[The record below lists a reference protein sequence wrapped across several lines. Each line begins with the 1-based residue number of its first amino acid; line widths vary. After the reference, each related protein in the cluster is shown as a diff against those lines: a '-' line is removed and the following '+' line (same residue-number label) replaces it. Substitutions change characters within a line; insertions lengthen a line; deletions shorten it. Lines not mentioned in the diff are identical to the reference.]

1 MMTDMLTQIPIF
13 LGDFIVDGWKTF
25 TSRPLDEWVYLLF
38 PFFIFGEMPRYMIPA
53 IIVPFLRFFHHRKAR
68 EETRRELF
76 LRSHPLVS
84 IIVPARNEEKA
95 IVATIKSLLET
106 NYPNKQIVVV
116 DDGST
121 DRTYELA
128 RPFAEAGKIQL
139 MKSGAETGRGG
150 KAFAMNLAL
159 GVCRGDFIMQVD
171 ADTSFDRNVIEE
183 MLGPFANPKIG
194 AVTGNIKVRNAGAS
208 LVTKFQMCEYLLS
221 ITLWRNWA
229 SRIGILLQMAGGLS
243 MFRREIITDIG
254 GWDSELVEDADIGI
268 KVRKLG
274 VKMHFAK
281 EAVAFTNVPETMG
294 ALINQ
299 RCRWERGFFRTFF
312 RKHVDVMIPWRF
324 SISNFFELLLQFI
337 FTVICPYLYY
347 AYALALIAFRPDL
360 LPFFIVFT
368 YVLYVIFFALLLIA
382 AVSVS
387 ERRRQEWPYLI
398 YVFILP
404 IFNEILRFCRAVWY
418 ILELFRL
425 GYEDPHLPRKA
436 WDHAPRW

>member
-1 MMTDMLTQIPIF
+1 MADMLTQIPIF
-13 LGDFIVDGWKTF
+13 LGDFLADGWETF
-25 TSRPLDEWVYLLF
+25 SSCTVGEWFYYLF
-38 PFFIFGEMPRYMIPA
+38 PFFIFAEMPRYMIPA
-53 IIVPFLRFFHHRKAR
+53 IIVPFLNFFSHHKAR
-68 EETRRELF
+68 EETPREMF
-76 LRSHPLVS
+76 LRSRPLVS

-95 IVATIKSLLET
+95 IVATILSLLET
-106 NYPNKQIVVV
+106 NYENKQIVVV

-128 RPFAEAGKIQL
+128 KPFAEAGKIEL
-139 MKSGAETGRGG
+139 LKSGTETGRGG

-159 GVCRGDFIMQVD
+159 AVCRGDFIMQVD
-171 ADTSFDRNVIEE
+171 ADTSFDRDVIEE
-183 MLGPFANPKIG
+183 MLGPFVHSKIG

-229 SRIGILLQMAGGLS
+229 SRIGLLMQMAGGLS
-243 MFRREIITDIG
+243 MFRREVINDIG
-254 GWDSELVEDADIGI
+254 GWDSELVEDADIGM

-274 VKMHFAK
+274 LKMHFVK

-294 ALINQ
+294 GLLNQ

-312 RKHVDVMIPWRF
+312 RKHIDVMIPWRF
-324 SISNFFELLLQFI
+324 SFSNFLELMFQFI

-347 AYALALIAFRPDL
+347 AYMLALIAFKPEL
-360 LPFFIVFT
+360 LPFFIVFS
-368 YVLYVIFFALLLIA
+368 YILYVVFFALLLVA

-398 YVFILP
+398 FVFMLP

-425 GYEDPHLPRKA
+425 GYEDPHLPRKT

>member
-1 MMTDMLTQIPIF
+1 MIDMIAQIPIF
-13 LGDFIVDGWKTF
+13 LGDFITDGWATF
-25 TSRPLDEWVYLLF
+25 ASRSVDEWIYLLF
-38 PFFIFGEMPRYMIPA
+38 PFFIFAEMPRYVIPA
-53 IIVPFLRFFHHRKAR
+53 IIVPITSIFSHRKAR
-68 EETRRELF
+68 EETRREMF
-76 LRSHPLVS
+76 LRSRPLVS

-95 IVATIKSLLET
+95 IVETIKSLLET
-106 NYPNKQIVVV
+106 NYPNKQIIVV

-121 DRTYELA
+121 DRTCELVK
-128 RPFAEAGKIQL
+128 PFAEAGKIEL
-139 MKSGAETGRGG
+139 LKSGTETGRGG

-159 GVCRGDFIMQVD
+159 SVCRGDFVMGVD

-183 MLGPFANPKIG
+183 MLGPFVNPKIG
-194 AVTGNIKVRNAGAS
+194 AVTGNIKVRNPGTS
-208 LVTKFQMCEYLLS
+208 LVTKFQTCEYLLS

-229 SRIGILLQMAGGLS
+229 SRIGMLMQMAGGLS
-243 MFRREIITDIG
+243 MFRREVISDIG
-254 GWDSELVEDADIGI
+254 GWDSELVEDADIGM

-274 VKMHFAK
+274 LKMHFAK
-281 EAVAFTNVPETMG
+281 EAIAFTNVPESMG

-312 RKHVDVMIPWRF
+312 RKHADIMIPWRF
-324 SISNFFELLLQFI
+324 NALNFVELVFQFL
-337 FTVICPYLYY
+337 FTVVCPYLYY
-347 AYALALIAFRPDL
+347 AYLMAMIAFRPEL

-368 YVLYVIFFALLLIA
+368 YLLYVVFFALLLVA
-382 AVSVS
+382 AISVS

-404 IFNEILRFCRAVWY
+404 LFNEVLRFCRAVWY

-425 GYEDPHLPRKA
+425 GYDDPHLPRKA